1 MNPRKLVFLRALGC
15 LLFFSAII
23 STPAADEP
31 LGWPSATCT
40 NHPWTRWWWLGSAVD
55 KTNLTRMLTQFHD
68 AGIGGVEICP
78 IYGAKGYE
86 DRFIDF
92 LSPKWME
99 MLAHTTT
106 EAKRL
111 DLGVDM
117 TTGTGWPM
125 GGPHVTTEEA
135 SARMVMQQY
144 NILGGSKLQF
154 TLPKGRLQCLM
165 AFSDKGEHV
174 DLTGGMTNGLIG
186 FNWTAPSGQWKVYAV
201 LLDGPVQ
208 KVKRAAPGGA
218 GNVQDPFSVSA
229 MNDYLSCFTKAFA
242 GFSAPMPRA
251 QFHDSYEYYNA
262 DGTPDFFNEFQKR
275 RGYDLR
281 TQLPA
286 LFGEGSPEKI
296 AQIKNDYRE
305 TLADLHLAY
314 VTDWTQWA
322 HSLGMLTRNQAH
334 GGPDNLLDTYAAA
347 DIPEMEIFSAYSENQ
362 MPMMKIAPS
371 AAHLTGRT
379 LASSESFTWMTE
391 HFNATLSQVK
401 QAADFLF
408 VSGVNHIFF
417 HGIPYSPADAP
428 WPGWQFYAAINFG
441 PQGGLWHDLPEF
453 NAYATRVQSILQSG
467 APANDVLLY
476 LPFNDKW
483 QTAEGDLLM
492 RFETSGKWME
502 SEPFYQT
509 AMTLWNRGYAYDE
522 VSDRFL
528 AAAKVVG
535 GEKKQFFAHG
545 ATMLLAH
552 KNITVAKIQM
562 PGGSYSVIVIPK
574 CNFIPL
580 PTMQKLIELA
590 RNGAIILVQDKL
602 PGDVPGFDD
611 YKNRRAEFQKLI
623 ASLKFKHILA
633 GAFGFLPETN
643 LLSKAIVG
651 KGAIWLG
658 DDLNELLEVAQVPR
672 EAASDFGVRFARR
685 SFGEGYHYFF
695 ANRSDKGVDGW
706 VTLGRPAKSTVIL
719 DPRFDDHYG
728 VARLRKNSAGATQV
742 YLQLSPGESCIL
754 RTFTDKTVTGPA
766 WPYFAKS
773 GETQNISGTWKVE
786 FVDGGPVLPKN
797 FETDTLGSW
806 TTQDDPETKR
816 FAGSAHYSIEFEKPA
831 GDAND
836 WLLDLGKVCD
846 SARVKLNGHEVAAL
860 WCAPFQI
867 AVGKWLQP
875 GKNILEVEI
884 TNIAANRVR
893 DLDIRH
899 VNWKY
904 FYDANVASLQQSGG
918 LDASVWPIRDS
929 GLLGPVT
936 LTPLTA
942 KK

>member
-1 MNPRKLVFLRALGC
+1 MNFRKSIFAGALGC
-15 LLFFSAII
+15 LFFSAAII
-23 STPAADEP
+23 SSPAADDP
-31 LGWPSATCT
+31 LGWPAATRT

-55 KTNLTRMLTQFHD
+55 ETNLTRMLTQFHD

-86 DRFIDF
+86 DQFIDF
-92 LSPKWME
+92 LSPKWMQ

-117 TTGTGWPM
+117 TTGTGWPF
-125 GGPHVTTEEA
+125 GGPHVTTEDA
-135 SARMVMQQY
+135 SARVVMQNY
-144 NILGGSKLQF
+144 DVAGGGTLAGA
-154 TLPKGRLQCLM
+154 LPKGRLQCLM
-165 AFSDKGEHV
+165 AFSGKGEQI
-174 DLTGGMTNGLIG
+174 DLTSKVKNGALD
-186 FNWTAPSGQWKVYAV
+186 WTASTGQWKLYAV
-201 LLDGPVQ
+201 SLDGPVQ
-208 KVKRAAPGGA
+208 KVKRSAPGGV
-218 GNVQDPFSVSA
+218 GSVLDPFSVSA
-229 MNDYLSCFTKAFA
+229 MNDYLSYFTKAFE
-242 GFSAPMPRA
+242 GFTAPMPRSG
-251 QFHDSYEYYNA
+251 FHDSYEYYNA

-347 DIPEMEIFSAYSENQ
+347 DIPEMEIYSAYSEHQ

-371 AAHLTGRT
+371 AAHVTGRT

-408 VSGVNHIFF
+408 VSGVNHIFY
-417 HGIPYSPADAP
+417 HGIPYSPASAP
-428 WPGWQFYAAINFG
+428 WPGWQFYAAVNFG

-453 NAYATRVQSILQSG
+453 NAYATRVQSVLQSG
-467 APANDVLLY
+467 ASANDVLLY

-483 QTAEGDLLM
+483 QTADGNLLM
-492 RFETSGKWME
+492 TFDTSGKWMDG
-502 SEPFYQT
+502 EPFYDT

-522 VSDRFL
+522 VSDRL
-528 AAAKVVG
+528 LESAKVVDG
-535 GEKKQFFAHG
+535 
-545 ATMLLAH
+545 
-552 KNITVAKIQM
+552 KIQM

-574 CNFIPL
+574 CNFMPL
-580 PTMQKLIELA
+580 ATMQKLVELA
-590 RNGAIILVQDKL
+590 REGATILVQDKL
-602 PGDVPGFDD
+602 PGDVPGFND
-611 YKNRRAEFQKLI
+611 YENRHAEFQKLI
-623 ASLKFKHILA
+623 GTLEFPQLNRNIQITL
-633 GAFGFLPETN
+633 F
-643 LLSKAIVG
+643 SKATVG
-651 KGAIWLG
+651 KGTIWWMG
-658 DDLNELLEVAQVPR
+658 DDLEMMLKIAQVPR
-672 EAASDFGVRFARR
+672 EEASDFGVRFVRR
-685 SFGEGYHYFF
+685 SHAEGYHYFF
-695 ANRSDKGVDGW
+695 ANRSDKAVDGW
-706 VTLGRPAKSTVIL
+706 VTLGRNAQSAVIL
-719 DPRFDDHYG
+719 DPRFDDHSG
-728 VARLRKNSAGATQV
+728 VAMLRKDTTGFTQV
-742 YLQLSPGESCIL
+742 YLQLLPGESCIL

-766 WPYFAKS
+766 WPYLAKN
-773 GETQNISGTWKVE
+773 GEPQNISGTWKVN
-786 FVDGGPVLPKN
+786 FVEGGPELPKS
-797 FETDTLGSW
+797 FETATPGSW

-816 FAGSAHYSIEFEKPA
+816 FAGTAHYTIEFDKPA

-846 SARVKLNGHEVAAL
+846 SARVKLNGQEVGAL
-860 WCAPFQI
+860 WCAPFKI
-867 AVGKWLQP
+867 AVGKWLKP

-899 VNWKY
+899 VKWKY
-904 FYDANVASLQQSGG
+904 FYDANGSSLQQRNG
-918 LDASVWPIRDS
+918 LDASVWPIRDA

-936 LTPLTA
+936 LTAMRPVA
-942 KK
+942 N

>member
-186 FNWTAPSGQWKVYAV
+186 FNWTAPPGQWKVYAV

-229 MNDYLSCFTKAFA
+229 MNDYLSYFTKAFA

-528 AAAKVVG
+528 ALAKVVDG
-535 GEKKQFFAHG
+535 
-545 ATMLLAH
+545 
-552 KNITVAKIQM
+552 KIQM
-562 PGGSYSVIVIPK
+562 PGGSYSVIVVPK
-574 CNFIPL
+574 CRFMPL
-580 PTMQKLIELA
+580 PTMQKLVELA
-590 RNGAIILVQDKL
+590 RDGATILVQDNL
-602 PGDVPGFDD
+602 PGDVPGFYD
-611 YKNRRAEFQKLI
+611 YEKRHAEFQKLTDALNFREVLVGSI
-623 ASLKFKHILA
+623 GI
-633 GAFGFLPETN
+633 LPETN
-643 LLSKAIVG
+643 SPSNPLSKAMVD
-651 KGAIWLG
+651 KGAFWLG
-658 DDLNELLEVAQVPR
+658 GDLNELLEVAQVPR
-672 EAASDFGVRFARR
+672 EAASDFGVRFVRR
-685 SFGEGYHYFF
+685 SHAEGFHYFF
-695 ANRSDKGVDGW
+695 ANRSDKVVDGW
-706 VTLGRPAKSTVIL
+706 VTLGRAAQSAVIL
-719 DPRFDDHYG
+719 DPRFDDHSG
-728 VARLRKNSAGATQV
+728 VAKLRKDGDFTQV
-742 YLQLSPGESCIL
+742 YLQLLPGESCIL
-754 RTFTDKTVTGPA
+754 RTFTGKTVIGPA

-846 SARVKLNGHEVAAL
+846 SARVKLNGHDVAAL

-867 AVGKWLQP
+867 AIGKWLQP